1 MKKRSLVATLCRD
14 DNCAMTSRG
23 NLFNG
28 TVKFHSLKL
37 FDFWK
42 KCEACLTASYTIAC
56 KRVTEGV
63 PQHPK
68 IKQKV
73 QAAPLRASNVC
84 DEGNFSFPEECA
96 LAPSLT
102 ERCRLRLLNKK
113 EVDWN
118 FRVPG
123 PFAYFS
129 VMKSM

>member
-1 MKKRSLVATLCRD
+1 MTIAEVISLT
-14 DNCAMTSRG
+14 
-23 NLFNG
+23 G
-28 TVKFHSLKL
+28 TVKFHSLNL

-42 KCEACLTASYTIAC
+42 KCEDCLTAGYTVAC
-56 KRVTEGV
+56 KRVTEGIT
-63 PQHPK
+63 QHPK

-73 QAAPLRASNVC
+73 QAAPLRASTVC

-102 ERCRLRLLNKK
+102 ERCRLRLLNQKGG
-113 EVDWN
+113 DWN

-129 VMKSM
+129 VTKSM

>member
-1 MKKRSLVATLCRD
+1 
-14 DNCAMTSRG
+14 
-23 NLFNG
+23 
-28 TVKFHSLKL
+28 
-37 FDFWK
+37 
-42 KCEACLTASYTIAC
+42 EECLTAGYTVAC